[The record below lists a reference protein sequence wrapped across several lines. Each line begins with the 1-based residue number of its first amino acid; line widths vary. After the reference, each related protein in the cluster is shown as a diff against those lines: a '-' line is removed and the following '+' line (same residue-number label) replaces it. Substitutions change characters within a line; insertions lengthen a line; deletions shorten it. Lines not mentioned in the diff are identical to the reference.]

1 MQKDI
6 YILKKDVDWSVL
18 NYGFSIPITFQ
29 FDFYNQI
36 KKNLHHGEKL
46 QISLILN
53 NKEYEANLINQ
64 PFSKTKYPRHKDIL
78 QIRYS
83 KEICN
88 ELKLIFHKTLE
99 YLNIERKNKSP
110 NDRTL
115 IKVSDELK
123 ESIIIY
129 GTDIINKFLIN
140 TITIND
146 KNDINLNIEK
156 MNIKE
161 DEIELF
167 FNKTDKSTGFYK
179 SEKIV
184 KIRKLNRAISESLK
198 LLYDFK
204 CQICGKNISK
214 PYDVNIVES
223 HHIES
228 FIKSLNNDADNILI
242 VCPNH
247 HRIIHRSNP
256 EFERNRLL
264 FQYPNG
270 LEEKLLLNK
279 HL

>member
-36 KKNLHHGEKL
+36 KKDLRHGEKL
-46 QISLILN
+46 QIAFILN

-83 KEICN
+83 KEICH
-88 ELKLIFHKTLE
+88 ELTLIFHKTLK
-99 YLNIERKNKSP
+99 YLNIERKNKST

-115 IKVSDELK
+115 IKVPDELK
-123 ESIIIY
+123 EFIIIY
-129 GTDIINKFLIN
+129 GTDIINKFIIN

-146 KNDINLNIEK
+146 KNDINLNIKK

-179 SEKIV
+179 FEKIV

-198 LLYDFK
+198 LLYKFQ
-204 CQICGKNISK
+204 CQICGKNISS
-214 PYDVNIVES
+214 PYDVNVVES
-223 HHIES
+223 HHIEP
-228 FIKSLNNDADNILI
+228 FIKSLNNDSENILI

-247 HRIIHRSNP
+247 HRIIHKASPTFIRSK
-256 EFERNRLL
+256 LTYIY
-264 FQYPNG
+264 QNG
-270 LEEKLLLNK
+270 LEEKLLLNS